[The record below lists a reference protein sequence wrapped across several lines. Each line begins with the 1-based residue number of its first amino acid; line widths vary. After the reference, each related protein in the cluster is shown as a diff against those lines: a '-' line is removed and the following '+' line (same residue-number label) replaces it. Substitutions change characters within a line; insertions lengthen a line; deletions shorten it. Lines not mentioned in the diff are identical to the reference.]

1 MVLVSS
7 TLLCTCDELE
17 DCWRWDFHEATW
29 ALCPEAV
36 LKRLRD
42 SLKLGPDSMVL
53 SGTAE
58 VSGSL
63 YDWLDWKREEWVVW
77 WGGEVYTWRKVV

>member
-1 MVLVSS
+1 
-7 TLLCTCDELE
+7 
-17 DCWRWDFHEATW
+17 
-29 ALCPEAV
+29 
-36 LKRLRD
+36 
-42 SLKLGPDSMVL
+42 MVL

-77 WGGEVYTWRKVV
+77 WGGEVYTWRKVVYVWGEEAEVY

>member
-7 TLLCTCDELE
+7 TLLCTCEELD
-17 DCWRWDFHEATW
+17 DCCRWVFQDATW
-29 ALCPEAV
+29 ALCPDAV
-36 LKRLRD
+36 LKRFSD

-63 YDWLDWKREEWVVW
+63 YDWLDWAREEWAVCC
-77 WGGEVYTWRKVV
+77 GGDVYTWRKVV